1 MKNQERRVGV
11 YQAEKWGKAGQMRNH
26 TREGTTGETLEVLPN
41 NSDSQEVL
49 QTAGPL
55 SLESNPQN

>member
-1 MKNQERRVGV
+1 MGV